1 MKKQEKTDLLSA
13 LLAIVFGGFVYFM
26 SGSIVV
32 KAKGGDIG
40 SQFLPRLIA
49 GLMILLGVLLLIG
62 TLRKI
67 KASAGTQTQE
77 ESKEDKSFIPAL
89 LSFVNLIVY
98 VLIFKPVGFL
108 VSTVIYLT
116 VQMIIMSPD
125 HKPGVK
131 KLGFW
136 VALAVIVAVA
146 IYFIFTKGFSLPLPS
161 GILG

>member
-13 LLAIVFGGFVYFM
+13 LLAIVFGGFVYVM

-67 KASAGTQTQE
+67 KASAGAQAQE
-77 ESKEDKSFIPAL
+77 ETGEDKSFVPAL

-125 HKPGVK
+125 RKPGVR
-131 KLGFW
+131 KLGLW

>member
-13 LLAIVFGGFVYFM
+13 LLAIVFGGFVYIM

-67 KASAGTQTQE
+67 KASTGAQE
-77 ESKEDKSFIPAL
+77 EAGEDKSFVPAL

-125 HKPGVK
+125 RKPGVK

>member
-13 LLAIVFGGFVYFM
+13 LLAIVFGGFVYIM

-67 KASAGTQTQE
+67 KSSAGAQAQE
-77 ESKEDKSFIPAL
+77 EAGDKSFMPAL

-108 VSTVIYLT
+108 VSTVLYLT

-125 HKPGVK
+125 RKPGVK
-131 KLGFW
+131 KLGLW
-136 VALAVIVAVA
+136 ALLAVIVAVA